1 MRRLFHAL
9 LLLGAGTL
17 FFGCD
22 AESKMTPNGGGST
35 QTGATQDD
43 GKNDSQTSDSTQGTE
58 QSGQQ
63 TSQTGTTQGNG
74 NNDSQTGDST
84 QGTEQSGQQTGTT
97 QDNENNDSQTDD
109 STQGNQSQGNQPTT
123 TTIWSGTKDFSS
135 WDVNIQI
142 SAENFSSFEAGSKIQ
157 IEWHEPATAAEYK
170 KLQLDYMASTW
181 EELKG
186 GEFSGGKTDDTAGV
200 IPETSPLT
208 YTVTAD
214 NAQKLKSHG
223 LALMGYGVVV
233 TKIAISAG
241 SSSSENPP
249 ATPNQPP
256 ATQTGTPFEKH
267 GKLHVS
273 GAYLYDKHNEKYQLY
288 GMSTHGI
295 SFEGYAYGNYLNDA
309 AMTSLRDDWNTNC
322 IRIVLYPRDHNGY
335 LNGGDK
341 AKLKS
346 IVKNGI
352 ESATKAGMYALVD
365 WHVHDYNPQDTQTE
379 AIAFLT
385 EIAGE
390 YAEYDNVL
398 YEICNEPTNSPWD
411 SAIKPYAE
419 AVIPE
424 IRARANDAVIIVGT
438 DTWSQDIGEP
448 LKNPLPPATYGNVM
462 YTFHFYA
469 NTHKDDFR
477 TRVENAIKDG
487 LPVFITEFGT
497 CNASGDGG
505 FNADESRKWFE
516 LCKKYSISHL
526 NWSLCN
532 KNETA
537 SAILQSCTKTS
548 GWQESD
554 LTESG
559 KLVRSHFKNDCT
571 Q

>member
-9 LLLGAGTL
+9 LLLGAGIL

-22 AESKMTPNGGGST
+22 AEIKLTPNGGGST
-35 QTGATQDD
+35 QTGATQ
-43 GKNDSQTSDSTQGTE
+43 
-58 QSGQQ
+58 
-63 TSQTGTTQGNG
+63 GNG
-74 NNDSQTGDST
+74 
-84 QGTEQSGQQTGTT
+84 
-97 QDNENNDSQTDD
+97 NNDSQTDD
-109 STQGNQSQGNQPTT
+109 STQGNQSQDNQPTT
-123 TTIWSGTKDFSS
+123 TTIWSGTQDFNDTE
-135 WDVNIQI
+135 WRVNIQI
-142 SAENFSSFEAGSKIQ
+142 SAEEFSSFEAGSKIQ
-157 IEWHEPATAAEYK
+157 IEWHEPASAAEYK
-170 KLQLDYMASTW
+170 KLQLDYMASPW
-181 EELKG
+181 EELIG
-186 GEFSGGKTDDTAGV
+186 GEFSGGKPEGTAGA
-200 IPETSPLT
+200 IPEASPLT

-249 ATPNQPP
+249 ATPNPEDPVIEPNQPP
-256 ATQTGTPFEKH
+256 AAQTGTPFERH

-273 GAYLYDKHNEKYQLY
+273 GAYLYDEHGEKYQLY

-295 SFEGYAYGNYLNDA
+295 SFEDYAYGDYLNDD
-309 AMTSLRDDWNTNC
+309 AMTSLRDDWNANC
-322 IRIVLYPRDHNGY
+322 IRIVLYPRDYNGY
-335 LNGGDK
+335 LNGGDQ

-365 WHVHDYNPQDTQTE
+365 WHVHNYNPQETQAE

-390 YAEYDNVL
+390 YAKYDNVL
-398 YEICNEPTNSPWD
+398 YEICNEPTGSPWN

-419 AVIPE
+419 AVIPA
-424 IRARANDAVIIVGT
+424 IRARAKDAVIIVGT
-438 DTWSQDIGEP
+438 NTWSQDIEGP
-448 LKNPLPPATYGNVM
+448 LENPLPPETYGNVM

-469 NTHKDDFR
+469 DTHKADFR
-477 TRVENAIKDG
+477 TRVENAIKGG

-532 KNETA
+532 KSETA

-548 GWQESD
+548 GWLESD

-559 KLVRSHFKNDCT
+559 KLVRSHFKQDCI

>member
-1 MRRLFHAL
+1 MKRRFSFANILTCIFLILF
-9 LLLGAGTL
+9 
-17 FFGCD
+17 
-22 AESKMTPNGGGST
+22 MGGGIFSSC
-35 QTGATQDD
+35 
-43 GKNDSQTSDSTQGTE
+43 KN
-58 QSGQQ
+58 
-63 TSQTGTTQGNG
+63 TTLP
-74 NNDSQTGDST
+74 NDNSI
-84 QGTEQSGQQTGTT
+84 
-97 QDNENNDSQTDD
+97 ENQEPD
-109 STQGNQSQGNQPTT
+109 GNQSQGDTSQGDTSQGDQSQDNQSAT

-142 SAENFSSFEAGSKIQ
+142 PAEKFSSFEAGSKIQ
-157 IEWHEPATAAEYK
+157 IEWHDPASAAEYK
-170 KLQLDYMASTW
+170 KLQLDYMASPW
-181 EELKG
+181 AELKG
-186 GEFSGGKTDDTAGV
+186 GEFSGGKPEGTAGA

-267 GKLHVS
+267 GKLHVN
-273 GAYLYDKHNEKYQLY
+273 GAYLYDEHGEKYQLY

-295 SFEGYAYGNYLNDA
+295 NFGNDFSRYVNKEALK
-309 AMTSLRDDWNTNC
+309 TLRDDWNTNC
-322 IRIVLYPRDHNGY
+322 IRLVLYPKSSGGY
-335 LNGGDK
+335 CDGGNK
-341 AKLKS
+341 EELKQ
-346 IVKNGI
+346 IIRGGI
-352 ESATKAGMYALVD
+352 EYATELGLYALVD
-365 WHVHDYNPQDTQTE
+365 WHVHEYNPQDTQTE

-385 EIAGE
+385 EIASE
-390 YAEYDNVL
+390 YAKYDNVL
-398 YEICNEPTNSPWD
+398 YEICNEPTGSPWD

-419 AVIPE
+419 AVIPA
-424 IRARANDAVIIVGT
+424 IRKHANDAVIIVGT
-438 DTWSQDIGEP
+438 DTWSQDIEGP
-448 LKNPLPPATYGNVM
+448 LENPLPPATYGNVM

-469 NTHKDDFR
+469 DTHKADFR
-477 TRVENAIKDG
+477 TRVENAIKGG
-487 LPVFITEFGT
+487 LPIFITEFGT

-548 GWQESD
+548 GWLESD

-559 KLVRSHFKNDCT
+559 KLVRSHFKQDCT

>member
-1 MRRLFHAL
+1 MKRRFSFANILTCIFLILF
-9 LLLGAGTL
+9 
-17 FFGCD
+17 
-22 AESKMTPNGGGST
+22 MGGGIFSSCKNT
-35 QTGATQDD
+35 TLPNDNSIEKQEPD
-43 GKNDSQTSDSTQGTE
+43 GDTS
-58 QSGQQ
+58 
-63 TSQTGTTQGNG
+63 
-74 NNDSQTGDST
+74 
-84 QGTEQSGQQTGTT
+84 
-97 QDNENNDSQTDD
+97 
-109 STQGNQSQGNQPTT
+109 QGNQPQDDPSQDDPSQGNPSLDDPSQGNQPTT
-123 TTIWSGTKDFSS
+123 TTIWSGTQDFNDKE
-135 WDVNIQI
+135 WKVNIQI
-142 SAENFSSFEAGSKIQ
+142 PAENFSSFEAGSKIQ
-157 IEWHEPATAAEYK
+157 IEWHEPASAAEYK
-170 KLQLDYMASTW
+170 KLQLDYMASPW
-181 EELKG
+181 AELKG
-186 GEFSGGKTDDTAGV
+186 GEFSGGKPEGTAGV
-200 IPETSPLT
+200 IPEASPLT

-241 SSSSENPP
+241 SSSENPP

-256 ATQTGTPFEKH
+256 ATQPGTPFEKH
-267 GKLHVS
+267 GKLHVN
-273 GAYLYDKHNEKYQLY
+273 GAYLYDEHGEKYQLY

-322 IRIVLYPRDHNGY
+322 IRIVLYPRDYNGY

-365 WHVHDYNPQDTQTE
+365 WHVHNYNPKETQTE

-390 YAEYDNVL
+390 YAKYDNVL
-398 YEICNEPTNSPWD
+398 YEICNEPTGSPWN

-424 IRARANDAVIIVGT
+424 IRKRAKDAVIIVGT
-438 DTWSQDIGEP
+438 NTWSQEIEGP
-448 LKNPLPPATYGNVM
+448 LENPLPPATYGNVM

-469 NTHKDDFR
+469 DTHRDSYR
-477 TRVENAIKDG
+477 TRVENAIKGG

-497 CNASGDGG
+497 CDASGNGG
-505 FNADESRKWFE
+505 FNADESRKWFD

-548 GWQESD
+548 GWLESD

-559 KLVRSHFKNDCT
+559 KLVRSHFKNDCA